1 MTTHHSIVRPIRS
14 AFTLVEVLVVVTII
28 GILAAVV
35 VPKFAGVS
43 DEARASA
50 LEGAVGGVRASIAS
64 FHTRA
69 VIAGSDPYP
78 TLNQLTTSGAVIQGE
93 MPINPF
99 NQLSSV
105 QAVSAAQADA
115 RTVISPDSFGWNYFV
130 DNASDPPKAIFYAN
144 SNDATTIPDGSGGTK
159 SANQL

>member
-1 MTTHHSIVRPIRS
+1 M
-14 AFTLVEVLVVVTII
+14 VVTII

-43 DEARASA
+43 DEARSSA

-64 FHTRA
+64 FRTRA

-78 TLNQLTTSGAVIQGE
+78 TVNQLTTSGAVIQGE

-99 NQLSSV
+99 NQRSSI
-105 QAVSAAQADA
+105 QAVSAQQAKA
-115 RTVISPDSFGWNYFV
+115 RSVISPDTVGWNYFV
-130 DNASDPPKAIFYAN
+130 DNASDPPQAIFYAN
-144 SNDATTIPDGSGGTK
+144 STDATTIPDGSGGTK
-159 SANQL
+159 TANQL